1 MLSLTTRTYDVMVAS
16 LTALTHPYVA
26 SELLDEP
33 HGCLLYGLGF
43 VHRAAH
49 DHSRHVDAGALLK
62 RHADAERVLDGF
74 DWRRVD
80 IWKRLQNARHRK
92 FEHEHEW

>member
-1 MLSLTTRTYDVMVAS
+1 MPLTTRKYDVMVAS

-33 HGCLLYGLGF
+33 HGRFLDGLCF

-49 DHSRHVDAGALLK
+49 NHSRHVDTGALLK
-62 RHADAERVLDGF
+62 RHADAERILDGF

-80 IWKRLQNARHRK
+80 IRKRLQNARHRK